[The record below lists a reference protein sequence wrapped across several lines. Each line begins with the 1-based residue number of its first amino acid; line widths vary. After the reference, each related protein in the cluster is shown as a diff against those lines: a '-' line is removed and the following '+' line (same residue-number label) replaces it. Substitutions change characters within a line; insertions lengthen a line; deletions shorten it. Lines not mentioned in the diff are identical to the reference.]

1 MRAMGT
7 RFPKNVPSVII
18 LANDEIVGEIL
29 DDELGAVDQASG
41 RVEIAQENHD
51 HVDGEAKAMKKKTV
65 RCQWFHGASRR
76 ERPQQAFRFP
86 PRWPCPMKNRCASLL
101 ANSPRKIS
109 VATSLMACVSSTFG
123 VKIPRCAKYSGA
135 ARRNGLKFRAGKVLV
150 IQRQPEL
157 GGVGEALLH
166 KTLHVSLFAIKRSWP
181 GFGGMRSLHFEHPHS
196 LAKGCIHC
204 SSRKQ

>member
-1 MRAMGT
+1 MGPSWGTGICTHVIQCLESALPSALTLMRAMGT

-41 RVEIAQENHD
+41 RVEIAQENDD

-86 PRWPCPMKNRCASLL
+86 SRWPCPMKNRCAHVCLYWQTLQEKSQW
-101 ANSPRKIS
+101 PR
-109 VATSLMACVSSTFG
+109 
-123 VKIPRCAKYSGA
+123 R
-135 ARRNGLKFRAGKVLV
+135 
-150 IQRQPEL
+150 
-157 GGVGEALLH
+157 
-166 KTLHVSLFAIKRSWP
+166 
-181 GFGGMRSLHFEHPHS
+181 
-196 LAKGCIHC
+196 
-204 SSRKQ
+204 